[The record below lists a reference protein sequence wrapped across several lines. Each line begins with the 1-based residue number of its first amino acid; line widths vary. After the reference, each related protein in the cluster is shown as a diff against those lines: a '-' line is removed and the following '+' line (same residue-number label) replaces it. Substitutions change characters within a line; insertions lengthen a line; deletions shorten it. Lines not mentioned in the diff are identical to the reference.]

1 MKTIILTESQV
12 YGIIEEQMLNESFGD
27 ILEKVAAGVLSV
39 YVACAMI
46 QGCHHMSQQKKDYLK
61 AQVEQVANNGNK
73 NEDQEL
79 LNSVAAQAEKT
90 DTIDNKGGQWRR
102 ISDKA
107 IVTVYNAVPEQCNTD
122 VNHTASMFRLDL
134 KNPEKHKIVALER
147 TFMQKNGIEF
157 GDLIMIKGT
166 YMGLQDGV
174 FQVQDLMNK
183 RFAGMDKVDVLVSN
197 NVKYGGTAKD
207 TTAEIYVLNNPDEK
221 KTEYTKSMAPQAPK
235 VKAKK

>member
-1 MKTIILTESQV
+1 MRKVILSEAQV
-12 YGIIEEQMLNESFGD
+12 YGIIEEQMLNENFGD

-39 YVACAMI
+39 YIACAMI
-46 QGCHHMSQQKKDYLK
+46 QGCVHMSQEKKDALK
-61 AQVEQVANNGNK
+61 AQVEQVANKQNS
-73 NEDQEL
+73 EDSKI
-79 LNSVAAQAEKT
+79 LNSVAAQAVKT
-90 DTIDNKGGQWRR
+90 DTIDNKGGKWRR

-107 IVTVYNAVPEQCNTD
+107 IVTVYNAVPEQCNAD

-147 TFMQKNGIEF
+147 TFMQKNGIKF

-166 YMGLQDGV
+166 YKGLQDGV

-197 NVKYGGTAKD
+197 NIKYGGTAKD